1 MKHIYKIAIVT
12 VFAVL
17 AGGIIWWQLSKKKII
32 KNQIEKSVAKGTDST
47 YFIHYDSSHIDELA
61 GNAVFYNIV
70 LQSDSLQKK
79 LYTDDTSD
87 IAKTIVNVHIEK
99 LQIEGANLVSFL
111 KKNTIEAKSIEI
123 IRPVISLIN
132 TGKADQ
138 VKFTSADTLALYE
151 KITGKFKSIKAS
163 EIKITDGTIAFARG
177 TKSPHATLRG
187 VNINLKNLKIDSTR
201 NYDNIIS
208 YFIKDI
214 TATVKN
220 INIKNDKA
228 GRVLIFEG
236 AEYNAPGRFLKI
248 NKFLQNDIRS
258 NKNLIMLQNSRV
270 SGLSTNAF
278 IVHRQLKADSLTTD
292 GGVLGFYRRKKKD
305 ANETIEL
312 DNGFFDE
319 AIVKNIRLG
328 STEVSLYNKANKNEP
343 PMVFKNLKFN
353 ASGIDSIYSGTDLV
367 RLAGDSKWD
376 LSADGFSFT
385 TKDKM
390 YKINLGAFILDK
402 ARSVITMNSLSVLPL
417 LNPEEFMH
425 SLKFQKDYFNIRIN
439 NIRLSGADVKKLVA
453 EKTVIANELSLQ
465 AFVNIFNDRTVK
477 PDTASK
483 MGQYPHQLL
492 REFKTPIYVKTVKI
506 INGNVVYKERGA
518 ISKKTGDAVF
528 NKINLTI
535 ANLTN
540 IKEYVSKNDQMILSL
555 KCKFLNMA
563 DISSLWKL
571 PLNPK
576 VGEFAI
582 SVKVGSFDG
591 VKLNP
596 VIEPLGMGS
605 IKSGFINSYNFNLQ
619 GTDTKGSG
627 DALLLYNNLK
637 IKLLKYAG
645 DSNNL
650 QTKGVTSFA
659 ANLLIKDKN
668 PAQAVTR
675 KGKLD
680 YKRTMSK
687 SFFNLVWKS
696 IFAGAKTSIR

>member
-1 MKHIYKIAIVT
+1 MKHIFKILIVT

-17 AGGIIWWQLSKKKII
+17 AGGIVWWQLSKKKII

-47 YFIHYDSSHIDELA
+47 YFIHYDSSRIDELA
-61 GNAVFYNIV
+61 GNAVFYNLV

-111 KKNTIEAKSIEI
+111 RKNTIEAKSIEI
-123 IRPVISLIN
+123 IRPVITLIN
-132 TGKADQ
+132 TGKAEQ

-151 KITGKFKSIKAS
+151 KITGKFKSIQAG

-177 TKSPHATLRG
+177 TKSPHATLQG

-201 NYDNIIS
+201 NYENIIS
-208 YFIKDI
+208 YFIKDV

-220 INIKNDKA
+220 INVKDDKA
-228 GRVLIFEG
+228 GRLLIFEG
-236 AEYNAPGRFLKI
+236 VEYNAPGRFLRI
-248 NKFLQNDIRS
+248 NKFLQNDLRN
-258 NKNLIMLQNSRV
+258 NKNLIALRNNRV

-292 GGVLGFYRRKKKD
+292 GGVLGFNRSKKKD

-319 AIVKNIRLG
+319 AIIKNIRLG
-328 STEVSLYNKANKNEP
+328 STDVSLYNKANKNEA
-343 PMVFKNLKFN
+343 PMIFNNLKFN

-367 RLAGDSKWD
+367 RLIGDSKWD

-417 LNPEEFMH
+417 LNPEEFVR

-439 NIRLSGADVKKLVA
+439 NIRLVGADVKKLVS
-453 EKTVIANELSLQ
+453 EKSIIADEASMQ
-465 AFVNIFNDRTVK
+465 ALVNVFNDRTVR

-492 REFKTPIYVKTVKI
+492 RELKTPLYLKTVKI

-518 ISKKTGDAVF
+518 ISKKTGDVVF
-528 NKINLTI
+528 NKINMVI
-535 ANLTN
+535 SNVTN
-540 IKEYVSKNDQMILSL
+540 IPNYVKKNDMMSVNVS
-555 KCKFLNMA
+555 CEFLNMA
-563 DISSLWKL
+563 DITSLWKL
-571 PLNPK
+571 PLNPSRGEFTISGK
-576 VGEFAI
+576 VGAFE
-582 SVKVGSFDG
+582 GT
-591 VKLNP
+591 KLNP

-605 IKSGFINSYNFNLQ
+605 IKSGRINSYNFNFQ
-619 GTDTKGSG
+619 GTDTKSTG

-645 DSNNL
+645 DTNSL

-668 PAQAVTR
+668 PAQGVTR
-675 KGKLD
+675 RGKSD
-680 YKRTMSK
+680 YTRTMTK